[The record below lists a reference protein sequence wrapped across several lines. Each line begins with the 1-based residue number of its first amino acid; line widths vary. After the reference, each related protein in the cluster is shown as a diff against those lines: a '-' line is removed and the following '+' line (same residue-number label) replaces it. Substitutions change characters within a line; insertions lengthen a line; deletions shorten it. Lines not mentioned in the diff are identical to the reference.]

1 MGVASNGTEEIN
13 EINPLKW
20 NRYESF
26 KWKGLIF
33 FEQDPPPPLPP
44 PPPWHL
50 ILNSPE

>member
-50 ILNSPE
+50 FLNSPE